1 MQVNGQT
8 EIVQDPEIIAHA
20 IQQGNNM
27 HFSQANGSFFNQD
40 KIRDIDNT
48 NMIEYNLQLI

>member
-8 EIVQDPEIIAHA
+8 EIVQDPDIIAHA